1 MAEGPRSGTRP
12 PVFLARASYRRRR
25 LHDTARLAPV
35 AAAFLWALP
44 LLWPHGETQVSAV
57 LVYLFVSWGL
67 SVLASAALA
76 RALRRAER
84 DTDTDG

>member
-1 MAEGPRSGTRP
+1 M
-12 PVFLARASYRRRR
+12 
-25 LHDTARLAPV
+25 

-44 LLWPHGETQVSAV
+44 LLWPHGETRVSAV
-57 LVYLFVSWGL
+57 LVYLFVTWGL